1 MSSRHNNY
9 HTTGLSKY
17 FNCPREFELST
28 KIDIEISSDAMTKGL
43 LIEGYVLGFKDKL
56 GYSESDI
63 RGIDP
68 HDKRK
73 GMKDATVQPI
83 KDRAELIKPF
93 FVKGESFVSLFVEEQ
108 YKFMNGLAGEADFIG
123 DVFVQDW
130 LIDQKDFDG
139 ERVKINNM
147 HYIKKRVI
155 ADLKDTSNIHKSYN
169 YLNSKKDILQAI
181 MYPYL
186 WYRMTGEVLD
196 FVYMVCENNFKENL
210 LMKQIYVPT
219 VIENFEW
226 LVRTIQAIDNDIV
239 KMAVPTQWT
248 CIKNQWGRNCDY
260 IEYCEHGRELVGRSE
275 RKEFHLLDDP
285 ILPNS
290 VVSVEKLKESE
301 PLGNQGAY

>member
-1 MSSRHNNY
+1 MSSRHKNY

-17 FNCPREFELST
+17 FNCPREFDLST

-56 GYSESDI
+56 GYSEMDI

-68 HDKRK
+68 KDKRK

-83 KDRAELIKPF
+83 KDRAKLIKPF
-93 FVKGESFVSLFVEEQ
+93 FVKGESFVSLFVEEK

-123 DVFVQDW
+123 EVLIEDW
-130 LIDQKDFDG
+130 LIEDQG
-139 ERVKINNM
+139 SELHEINGKK
-147 HYIKKRVI
+147 YIKKRVI
-155 ADLKDTSNIHKSYN
+155 ADLKDTANIHKSYS
-169 YLNSKKDILQAI
+169 YLNSKKDILQAV

-186 WYRMTGEVLD
+186 WYRMTGELLD

-219 VIENFEW
+219 VVENFEW
-226 LVRTIQAIDNDIV
+226 LIRTIQAIDNDIV
-239 KMAVPTQWT
+239 KMAIPATWT

-260 IEYCEHGRELVGRSE
+260 IEFCEHGRDLIGQSVKKDFQFLE
-275 RKEFHLLDDP
+275 DP
-285 ILPNS
+285 VLPNS

-301 PLGNQGAY
+301 PLGIQGGS